1 MAQRQ
6 QMEQHPRPSLLS
18 DFILGGQDGLVN
30 VLGIL
35 LGLVAAATPV
45 RFILIAGLS
54 ALAAESLAMA
64 AVAYT
69 STYSRLKLYLSEIER
84 ERREMSE
91 VPELERE
98 EVRVILRKWGY
109 EGGEVEEMLARIEA
123 KPKAWLDL
131 MMAFELN
138 LSPVSPD
145 APRKSAGVVGAATLM
160 GHLIPLLPF
169 FFLTTRIFDATV
181 SAVILSGI
189 TLFLIGWYE
198 ARTTVGSV
206 LTSGIRMMFIGLG
219 SGFAGFAIGFA
230 IEHLHM

>member
-35 LGLVAAATPV
+35 LGLVAASTPV

-69 STYSRLKLYLSEIER
+69 STYSRLKLYLSETER

-109 EGGEVEEMLARIEA
+109 EGAEVEEMLARIEA

-138 LSPVSPD
+138 LSPVSAD

-206 LTSGIRMMFIGLG
+206 LTSGIRMVFIGLG

-230 IEHLHM
+230 IEHLHL